1 MANHYPRICEHWE
14 NGHVKFRVALS
25 FAFYMFRP
33 HTEVVREVMRALETY
48 VGAVGPHALKY
59 YADYEDEALALDEA
73 VRERVRREMLE
84 RPGAAEVLFDAGAEC
99 YHRFMYQGRSL
110 GQSPTTL
117 RKGEVCEA
125 RFWLPTEFLEAQG
138 PARVRELA
146 LAMAAPLPFSS
157 GHAGLSFN
165 GDPRMGTKD
174 AIREVCFRFPGIDI
188 SGELVSRHRLGTH
201 IYGVHWLTFLG
212 QPALGALG
220 GVEGLR
226 AQLHSTGTSVQEM
239 EGQRAVI
246 TLGEWPEAG
255 DTERGDTLPAYRELA
270 RVLEPWFYY
279 EEDYGDS
286 AFPAPEKRRWE
297 RRFLD

>member
-1 MANHYPRICEHWE
+1 MSDHYPRLCEYKK
-14 NGHVKFRVALS
+14 NGHVKFRVGLS
-25 FAFYMFRP
+25 FAFYMFHP
-33 HTEVVREVMRALETY
+33 HTEVARGVMRALETY
-48 VGAVGPHALKY
+48 VGAVGPQALTY
-59 YADYEDEALALDEA
+59 YADDEGEPQALNEA
-73 VRERVRREMLE
+73 EWDRVRREMLE
-84 RPGAAEVLFDAGAEC
+84 YPAVAELLFDAGAEC
-99 YHRFMYQGRSL
+99 YRFKYSGTSW
-110 GQSPTTL
+110 GQSPTIR
-117 RKGEVCEA
+117 RKGKVCEA
-125 RFWLPTEFLEAQG
+125 SFWLPTEFLEARG

-146 LAMAAPLPFSS
+146 LAMAATLPFSS

-165 GDPRMGTKD
+165 GDPWMGTKE
-174 AIREVCFRFPGIDI
+174 AVREFCFRFPGVDI
-188 SGELVSRHRLGTH
+188 SGELVGREQLGTH

-226 AQLHSTGTSVQEM
+226 AQLHSPGTTVQEL
-239 EGQRAVI
+239 EGARAVI

-270 RVLEPWFYY
+270 RVLEPWLYF

-286 AFPAPEKRRWE
+286 AFPEKHQWE